1 MILDDL
7 AAATRARVEKKKN
20 EVSFEAVKKQAMEL
34 AQKETQFDF
43 PFEKSMQNAMHFAL
57 QKNDIRFICEVK
69 KASPSKGII
78 SEDFP
83 YLEIARDYERAG
95 ADCIS
100 VLTEPDYFKGE
111 DRFLKEINDAVSI
124 PTIRKD
130 FIIDPYMIYEAK
142 CLGTSCV
149 LLIAALLDTDTI
161 REYKAVC
168 DALGL
173 SALVEAHDEAEIE
186 SAIRAGARMIGVNN
200 RDLKTFTVDI
210 NNSIRLR
217 KLVPENILFVAES
230 GIGTAQDIEALRQAG
245 VNGVLIGETLMR
257 SNDKKAMLDRLRG
270 GVKNETIQTI
280 G

>member
-257 SNDKKAMLDRLRG
+257 SADKADIIKKLRSG
-270 GVKNETIQTI
+270 I

>member
-78 SEDFP
+78 AEDFP

-270 GVKNETIQTI
+270 GVKMKRFKP
-280 G
+280 

>member
-7 AAATRARVEKKKN
+7 AAATRARVEKKRK
-20 EVSFEAVKKQAMEL
+20 EVSFAKIKDKALEL
-34 AQKETQFDF
+34 AKKEEKVPF
-43 PFEKSMQNAMHFAL
+43 PFENAI
-57 QKNDIRFICEVK
+57 KKDGISFICEVK

-78 SEDFP
+78 AQDFP

-100 VLTEPDYFKGE
+100 VLTETDYFKGE
-111 DRFLKEINDAVSI
+111 DRFLREINDAVSI

-142 CLGTSCV
+142 CLGASCV

-161 REYKAVC
+161 REYMEIC

-173 SALVEAHDEAEIE
+173 SALVEAHDEKELE
-186 SAIRAGARMIGVNN
+186 SAIKAGARMIGVNN

-210 NNSIRLR
+210 SNSIRLR
-217 KLVPENILFVAES
+217 ELVPKEILFVAES
-230 GIGTAQDIEALRQAG
+230 GIQTSDDIEVLRQAG

-257 SNDKKAMLDRLRG
+257 SSDKRAMLDALRG
-270 GVKNETIQTI
+270 SGK
-280 G
+280 GCGK